1 MKLFTNFLRT
11 MDRAIMIL
19 IEFYIGKDNITDE

>member
-11 MDRAIMIL
+11 MDRVIMGL
-19 IEFYIGKDNITDE
+19 VEFYIGKDNITDE